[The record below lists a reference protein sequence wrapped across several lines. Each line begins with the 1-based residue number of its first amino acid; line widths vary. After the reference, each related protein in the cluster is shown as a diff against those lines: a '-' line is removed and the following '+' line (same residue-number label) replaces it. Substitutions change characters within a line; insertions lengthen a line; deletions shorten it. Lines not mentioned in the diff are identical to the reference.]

1 MKNKFYLILV
11 TLLFILSACEER
23 YEEDKKNII
32 EYQKPEQKEI
42 IQATVDEVSSLV
54 QIITTPPP
62 KKIPTKEYHYEFKNL
77 KGQVNTLDIT
87 NDIYNFKNIK
97 QSIIILNIMSTW
109 CPPCRGQIPHLSKL
123 QQKFKENVFVMSTL
137 VYDDI
142 STKELKKF
150 NIAEKILF
158 YVSITQDENLKFID
172 MLTPKLGL
180 SKDFPLPLTIVFVRG
195 KYFTHYEGMIPEE
208 MIESDIK
215 QLLEKI
221 KK

>member
-1 MKNKFYLILV
+1 MKNKFYLILITLSLSFAACDEKQPNSEPQPSKEESITPV
-11 TLLFILSACEER
+11 TKTS
-23 YEEDKKNII
+23 K
-32 EYQKPEQKEI
+32 
-42 IQATVDEVSSLV
+42 
-54 QIITTPPP
+54 TPP
-62 KKIPTKEYHYEFKNL
+62 KTIPKEYHYEFKNS
-77 KGQVNTLDIT
+77 KGQVSILDIK

-97 QSIIILNIMSTW
+97 QEIVIINIMATW

-123 QQKFKENVFVMSTL
+123 QQKFKENIFVMSTL
-137 VYDDI
+137 VHDDI
-142 STKELKKF
+142 SKEKLEKLI
-150 NIAEKILF
+150 IAQKILF
-158 YVSITQDENLKFID
+158 YLSVTQDENLKFIE

-180 SKDFPLPLTIVFVRG
+180 PKDFPMPLTILFVRG

>member
-11 TLLFILSACEER
+11 TLLFIFSACEEKHQ
-23 YEEDKKNII
+23 ENEKVKI
-32 EYQKPEQKEI
+32 QQQVSKKEI
-42 IQATVDEVSSLV
+42 PKVAEIPKATIKKLV
-54 QIITTPPP
+54 P
-62 KKIPTKEYHYEFKNL
+62 KVYHYEFQNL
-77 KGQVNTLDIT
+77 KGQISILDIK
-87 NDIYNFKNIK
+87 NDIYDFKNIK
-97 QSIIILNIMSTW
+97 QPIIIINIMSTW

-123 QQKFKENVFVMSTL
+123 QQKFKDNIFVMSTL
-137 VYDDI
+137 VHDDI
-142 STKELKKF
+142 STKKLEKF
-150 NIAEKILF
+150 IISQKIL
-158 YVSITQDENLKFID
+158 YYISTTQDENLNFIN

-180 SKDFPLPLTIVFVRG
+180 PKDFPMPLTIVFVRG